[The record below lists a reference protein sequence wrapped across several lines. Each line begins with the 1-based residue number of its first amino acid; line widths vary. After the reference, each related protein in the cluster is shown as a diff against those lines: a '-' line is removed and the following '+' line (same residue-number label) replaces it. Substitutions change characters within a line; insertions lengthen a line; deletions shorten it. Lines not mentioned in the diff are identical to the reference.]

1 MSFASDKIS
10 GSMVALTRN
19 VPMVYLAGPIAGLGY
34 DETTDWRN
42 VVTMELHP
50 IKCLSPMRGK
60 EYLQGEKQDVH
71 NHVFMP
77 GYETAMSGP
86 KGIVSRDRF
95 DVARCDL
102 VFMNLVRS
110 NKDTDT
116 LGANK
121 VSIGTMV
128 ELGWA
133 DAYRKP
139 VVVILDDNNPH
150 IHPFVLEIAGF
161 ITTSL
166 EDAIKITKS
175 ILF

>member
-10 GSMVALTRN
+10 GQYGSFN
-19 VPMVYLAGPIAGLGY
+19 SQCSMVYLAGPIAGLGY

-77 GYETAMSGP
+77 GYETAISGP

-95 DVARCDL
+95 DVTRCDL

-150 IHPFVLEIAGF
+150 IHPFCTGDCGF
-161 ITTSL
+161 HHH
-166 EDAIKITKS
+166 
-175 ILF
+175 